1 MTKDEALKLALE
13 YLKLQKMYG
22 PAMGFGNTTID
33 DALNTIK
40 EALDE
45 CDEDEL
51 IIRYHEMTIKR
62 LEKLLAQPEQEPV
75 GSVVRW
81 VDGSLIHGWFGDPP
95 PEGTLLYI
103 TPPVPV
109 QPEQEPV
116 ARVID
121 NGTPEGATEWIP
133 FANRVEPLK
142 TGDLLYT
149 HAEERNFCPRCGKR
163 TADLTTI
170 HTCTPPQENT

>member
-13 YLKLQKMYG
+13 
-22 PAMGFGNTTID
+22 
-33 DALNTIK
+33 ALENISTALPEEDVLGSDSELMLNAITAIE

-62 LEKLLAQPEQEPV
+62 LEKRIEEL
-75 GSVVRW
+75 
-81 VDGSLIHGWFGDPP
+81 
-95 PEGTLLYI
+95 T
-103 TPPVPV
+103 V

-116 ARVID
+116 RLQCVKC
-121 NGTPEGATEWIP
+121 GTVYADGVPPQVAQP
-133 FANRVEPLK
+133 
-142 TGDLLYT
+142 
-149 HAEERNFCPRCGKR
+149 EERYFCPRCGKR

-170 HTCTPPQENT
+170 HTCTPPKENA